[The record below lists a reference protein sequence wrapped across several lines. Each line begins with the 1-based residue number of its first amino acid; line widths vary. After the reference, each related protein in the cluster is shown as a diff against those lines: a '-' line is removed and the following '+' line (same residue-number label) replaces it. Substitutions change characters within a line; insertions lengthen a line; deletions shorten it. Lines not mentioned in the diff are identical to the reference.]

1 MLTGSKWLVSLIVAC
16 SAVQLRAYL
25 TPLSRSRPHELLNPT
40 SVGGTGETIAVSMLP
55 YLPDFV
61 KAKPIII
68 VWLVSAV
75 VTDVLITTTLVIEL
89 VRLYRV
95 F

>member
-1 MLTGSKWLVSLIVAC
+1 M
-16 SAVQLRAYL
+16 
-25 TPLSRSRPHELLNPT
+25 
-40 SVGGTGETIAVSMLP
+40 GGTGETIAVSMLP

-89 VRLYRV
+89 VRHHCVL
-95 F
+95 